1 VDAIQLIQKDH
12 RQIEELFRRFER
24 AERDEDRKAQGA
36 IARDVVRALSVHAA
50 LEEQYVYPVIRR
62 SEDAGILDALEE
74 HHAAKVLLSE
84 IEALTPASERFAAK
98 MHVLAENVRQHVEE
112 EERELLP
119 ILERTLDADR
129 LRTLGETLERA
140 RATSPTRPH
149 PAAPDTPPGVFVA
162 GAAATVYDR
171 VRDAL
176 RGGTELLR
184 GLGSRGISLGV
195 DGMRGLGARA
205 QERGR
210 TVVERAAEGGRR
222 AIDETQERARRAGAE
237 LGERVRATADVVGR
251 ESEAVSGRIT
261 TATQQAAR
269 AARTGRRGK
278 RGRKGEAVS
287 GRMMTA
293 TQQQA
298 ARAART
304 GRSGKRGRKGG
315 ARRHG

>member
-12 RQIEELFRRFER
+12 REVEELFRRFER
-24 AERDEDRKAQGA
+24 AERDDDREAQGA
-36 IARDVVRALSVHAA
+36 IAREFVRALSVHAA

-74 HHAAKVLLSE
+74 HHAAKVLLRE
-84 IEALTPASERFAAK
+84 IDALAPASERFASK
-98 MHVLAENVRQHVEE
+98 VHVLAANVRQHVEE

-129 LRTLGETLERA
+129 LRALGDTLERA
-140 RATSPTRPH
+140 RASAPTRPH

-162 GAAATVYDR
+162 GAAAAIYDR

-176 RGGTELLR
+176 RGATALVR
-184 GLGSRGISLGV
+184 GLAGRGMAMGL

-210 TVVERAAEGGRR
+210 TAVERAAESGRR
-222 AIDETQERARRAGAE
+222 AMDETQERARRAGAE
-237 LGERVRATADVVGR
+237 LGERARATADVVGR
-251 ESEAVSGRIT
+251 EGEAVSGRIT

-269 AARTGRRGK
+269 AARTGRSAK
-278 RGRKGEAVS
+278 RDRK
-287 GRMMTA
+287 R
-293 TQQQA
+293 
-298 ARAART
+298 
-304 GRSGKRGRKGG
+304 G
-315 ARRHG
+315 ARRRG